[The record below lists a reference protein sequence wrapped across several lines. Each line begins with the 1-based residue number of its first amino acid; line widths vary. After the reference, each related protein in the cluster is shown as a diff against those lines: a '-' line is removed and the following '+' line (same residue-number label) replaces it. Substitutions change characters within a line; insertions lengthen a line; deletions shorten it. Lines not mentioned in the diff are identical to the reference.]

1 MAERDIRAYNR
12 DAWDKEVSTG
22 NPWTVPVSSEQIEE
36 ARAGRWSIVLT
47 ETKPIPASWFPPLA
61 GADVMC
67 LASGGG
73 QQGPILAAVG
83 ARVTVFD
90 NSPAQLGRDR
100 LVADRD
106 GLDLRTVEGDMR
118 DLSAFADGSFDLI
131 VHPVSNIFIPDVL
144 PVWHEAHRVLR
155 SGGVLLS
162 GCLNPATYLFD
173 RMLEEQGVLQVRFP
187 LPYADI
193 SSMSEEERVR
203 TIGADNAY
211 EWSHT
216 LTDLIGGQL
225 DAGFTITDFYEDRH
239 KDLLL
244 AQFTATYFATRA
256 VRSAS

>member
-1 MAERDIRAYNR
+1 MV
-12 DAWDKEVSTG
+12 DK
-22 NPWTVPVSSEQIEE
+22 
-36 ARAGRWSIVLT
+36 
-47 ETKPIPASWFPPLA
+47 
-61 GADVMC
+61 
-67 LASGGG
+67 
-73 QQGPILAAVG
+73 QGPILAAVG

-118 DLSAFADGSFDLI
+118 DLSAFADGSFDLL

-144 PVWHEAHRVLR
+144 PVWREAHRVLR
-155 SGGVLLS
+155 PGGVLLS
-162 GCLNPATYLFD
+162 GCLNPGTYLFD